1 MKLIET
7 KEEKAKPKKKSFKKT
22 MKLEFL
28 NGEKMVIKSD
38 TSVYFDAIIEALRT
52 KIKAMKKD

>member
-7 KEEKAKPKKKSFKKT
+7 KEEKAKPKKKSSKKT

-38 TSVYFDAIIEALRT
+38 TSVYFDAIIETLRT